1 MKFLFIYFLEE
12 LEIFLIEITAIILR
26 KEDDQP
32 PLADKDKDK
41 DNDETS
47 SDDDAEDDIRYI
59 AQLLFTVLDDIL
71 WCTVFY
77 CAN

>member
-12 LEIFLIEITAIILR
+12 LDSFLIEITAIILR

-32 PLADKDKDK
+32 PLADKDK